1 MVKALIFQSHFHVSW
16 CSLQQFSNSTSVI
29 NLTFVCTKDYYLHV
43 MTAEPT
49 TLQPGRNPTLWNIK
63 LMVFNIN
70 FNMIILINLIHQL
83 LLNVTVQQRQNSY
96 MYTPDLCFNRLRTWK
111 DIKRSYFTLCLP
123 EKRLKVVINSHICT
137 IRSIQ
142 QARWED
148 STKAILHWTSKSNI
162 IYSDACFLEFHI
174 FPLLHFLPSQS
185 PILLSLQYSQHSI
198 GGFPLTP
205 IVSTPTHLLVN
216 WFLPVLSKWS
226 NHLRALCLTT
236 SFLHFLKHLP
246 NLSYILSLLSLSI
259 PFWSLT

>member
-1 MVKALIFQSHFHVSW
+1 MVKVLIFQSHFHVSW

-70 FNMIILINLIHQL
+70 FNMIILTNLIHQL
-83 LLNVTVQQRQNSY
+83 LLNVTVQQRRYSY
-96 MYTPDLCFNRLRTWK
+96 MYTPDLCFNRLWTWK
-111 DIKRSYFTLCLP
+111 DIKRSYLTLCLP

-174 FPLLHFLPSQS
+174 FPLLHFP
-185 PILLSLQYSQHSI
+185 
-198 GGFPLTP
+198 
-205 IVSTPTHLLVN
+205 
-216 WFLPVLSKWS
+216 
-226 NHLRALCLTT
+226 
-236 SFLHFLKHLP
+236 
-246 NLSYILSLLSLSI
+246 LSLLFFSPSSTPNTL
-259 PFWSLT
+259 

>member
-1 MVKALIFQSHFHVSW
+1 MVKVLIFQSHFHVSW

-83 LLNVTVQQRQNSY
+83 LLNVTVQQRRYSY

-111 DIKRSYFTLCLP
+111 DIKRSYWTLCLP

-174 FPLLHFLPSQS
+174 FPLLHFP
-185 PILLSLQYSQHSI
+185 
-198 GGFPLTP
+198 
-205 IVSTPTHLLVN
+205 
-216 WFLPVLSKWS
+216 
-226 NHLRALCLTT
+226 
-236 SFLHFLKHLP
+236 
-246 NLSYILSLLSLSI
+246 LSLLFFSSSSTPNTL
-259 PFWSLT
+259 